1 MYACVRIL
9 NPTKI
14 GKILDIDTTLFE
26 LYMRRIV
33 ISLLLLFAT
42 IAANVVAAEN
52 IAQGVKVVVIDA
64 GHGGPKYPG
73 ASYRGVTEKSLNL
86 AVALKLG
93 KLIEERMPGVKVVYT
108 RTTDMQFSSDLN
120 KDLQAR
126 AEIANKAGGDIFI
139 SIHANAARSTSAR
152 GVETLIMGESPLEQ
166 RVNESVLFANNKDE
180 FIDMS
185 NEKTAAVVRAYI
197 QNLQFTYGEYS
208 EMMARLIQK
217 NYAKSGRVA
226 RGIKRQ
232 PLKVLYATDMP
243 SVLTE
248 IGFMSNPDEL
258 KYISSEKGQAEI
270 AENLYNAVK
279 EYSDFV
285 RKSLLIEEPTKSAS
299 TVKSESQQAADVAK
313 SVATM
318 TVKATNESVAVT
330 KPEVKANVPVEK
342 PKDAAEV
349 KNINTEKLKSAAVAV
364 INPAVERVET
374 APKAEQPK
382 AAVKANVPVEKPKDA
397 AEVKNINTE
406 RLKSAAVAVINPAVE
421 RVETTPKAEPMKP
434 EQMKPGKSEPVVVK
448 PVYDAPKPATTPAS
462 KPTQQPNGRAFV
474 VQIMASATPLSI
486 DDARFGKQQGKVCQY
501 VADGAYKYKYCVGR
515 YADRAAAQHAATA
528 LRLEFSGA
536 FVIEVEGQN
545 VVKR

>member
-1 MYACVRIL
+1 
-9 NPTKI
+9 
-14 GKILDIDTTLFE
+14 
-26 LYMRRIV
+26 MRRIV
-33 ISLLLLFAT
+33 ISLLFAFALL
-42 IAANVVAAEN
+42 AANDSAAEN
-52 IAQGVKVVVIDA
+52 IAQGVRVVVIDA

-73 ASYRGVTEKSLNL
+73 ATYRGVTEKYLNL
-86 AVALKLG
+86 KVALKLG
-93 KLIEERMPGVKVVYT
+93 ELIESRMPDVKVVYT
-108 RTTDMQFSSDLN
+108 RKTDMQFSADLN

-258 KYISSEKGQAEI
+258 KYMSSEKGQAEI

-285 RKSLLIEEPTKSAS
+285 RKSLLVEEPAKQEP
-299 TVKSESQQAADVAK
+299 TVKNPSQQAVDAAK
-313 SVATM
+313 SAVPQPQKEKIEPKVKTAPATK
-318 TVKATNESVAVT
+318 TEE
-330 KPEVKANVPVEK
+330 KPAERNANVPVVK
-342 PKDAAEV
+342 PKESAVV
-349 KNINTEKLKSAAVAV
+349 KTVDTEK
-364 INPAVERVET
+364 I
-374 APKAEQPK
+374 K
-382 AAVKANVPVEKPKDA
+382 AAATPAPVA
-397 AEVKNINTE
+397 AKQSV
-406 RLKSAAVAVINPAVE
+406 VA
-421 RVETTPKAEPMKP
+421 T
-434 EQMKPGKSEPVVVK
+434 
-448 PVYDAPKPATTPAS
+448 KPAQQPTS
-462 KPTQQPNGRAFV
+462 KPAQQTAKPSGRAFV
-474 VQIMASATPLSI
+474 VQVMASTTPLSVN
-486 DDARFGKQQGKVCQY
+486 DARFGKQQGKVRQY
-501 VADGAYKYKYCVGR
+501 IAEGAGSYKYKYCVGR
-515 YADRAAAQHAATA
+515 YTDRDSAQKAAMSLQA
-528 LRLEFSGA
+528 EFKGA
-536 FVIEVEGQN
+536 FVIEVEGEN
-545 VVKR
+545 VVRK